1 MPEVRLTCPLDCPD
15 TCSLLVTTQ
24 HGKAVRLRGDPT
36 HPVTQGFACSKTY
49 KYPDRMYLE
58 SRPLYPMKRIGA
70 KGSGQWQRLTWTE
83 ALDEIA
89 ARLRETLET
98 HGAESILRYNYAGTM
113 GLMEGSH
120 AHAFFRALGAIELE
134 ETICATA
141 GMAAWDA
148 TYGSARFGT
157 NPEDVPHAKLI
168 LLWGI
173 NSLATNS
180 HLTPFLTQ
188 ARRNGT
194 RVIHIDPYETKTSL
208 YADQHIRIKPGTDAA
223 LALCIANVIISKGL
237 YDAEFVNA
245 HARGFTEYAAAAAE
259 WELPRTSSVTGID
272 EAVIEALALEYAR
285 ATPSFIRTSYGLT
298 RHEGGGNA
306 SRAVTILPILT
317 GQWRHRGGGALL
329 STSGAFKLEK
339 SRLGAA
345 HLIKNETRRVNMNQL
360 GASLEPLSSQ
370 RLKLGSTKISDIQ
383 AMFVYNCNP
392 AVVAP
397 DSSRVIAGMKREDL
411 LLVVLE
417 NAMTESASLADY
429 VLPATTFMEH
439 PDIHTAYGHYY
450 LSYNQAAITPLGE
463 SRPNTWIFQQL
474 ATRLGLTEETIYWT
488 VDDLAQDL
496 LSSKHEWLAGITLER
511 LKTEGFVRLNV
522 PATFLPYANG
532 TPMTSDGKFHL
543 DPPPRY
549 LEPLDN
555 VTPEYPLRL
564 LTPPAHHFLNSTYGN
579 VEKIKQLEGGEPVLL
594 VHPSD
599 AARYS
604 VTDGAMIRISS
615 AQGSL
620 TRTARVT
627 DKASAGAVIA
637 EGTWWAGSAPDGLGI
652 NTLTSQRLTD
662 LGGGSTFHN
671 TPVRLEPTTL
681 AVKRKAFDDVT
692 FTAQI
697 ASLGDTGLENMSPFL
712 GDHQ

>member
-1 MPEVRLTCPLDCPD
+1 MLEVRLTCPLDCPD
-15 TCSLLVTTQ
+15 TCSLLVTIEA
-24 HGKAVRLRGDPT
+24 GKALKLRGDPT

-70 KGSGQWQRLTWTE
+70 KGSGQWQRLTWDE

-89 ARLRETLET
+89 ARLKATIETY
-98 HGAESILRYNYAGTM
+98 GAESILRYNYAGTM
-113 GLMEGSH
+113 GLMEGNH

-141 GMAAWDA
+141 GMSAWDD
-148 TYGSARFGT
+148 TYGSARFGA

-188 ARRNGT
+188 ARRNGA
-194 RVIHIDPYETKTSL
+194 RVIHIDPYQTKTSL
-208 YADQHIRIKPGTDAA
+208 YADQHISIKPGTDAA
-223 LALCIANVIISKGL
+223 LALCIANIVISRGL
-237 YDAEFVNA
+237 YNAEFVTA
-245 HARGFTEYAAAAAE
+245 HARGFAEYASAAAE
-259 WELPRTSSVTGID
+259 WDLPRTSSVTGID
-272 EAVIEALALEYAR
+272 EAVIENLALEYAR

-317 GQWRHRGGGALL
+317 GQWKTRGGGALL
-329 STSGAFKLEK
+329 STSGAFRLQKT
-339 SRLGAA
+339 RLGAA
-345 HLIKNETRRVNMNQL
+345 HLVKSDTRRVNMNQL
-360 GASLEPLSSQ
+360 GQALEPEAGIKALKSPKLGFTKISDISASQ
-370 RLKLGSTKISDIQ
+370 SPKLGSTKISDIK

-417 NAMTESASLADY
+417 NAMTESANLADY

-450 LSYNQAAITPLGE
+450 LSYNQAALEPLGE
-463 SRPNTWIFQQL
+463 SRPNTWIYQQL
-474 ATRLGLTEETIYWT
+474 GQRLGITEETLYWT
-488 VDDLAQDL
+488 VDDLAQEL
-496 LSSKHEWLAGITLER
+496 LSTQHEWLEGITLER

-522 PATFLPYANG
+522 PATFLPYASG

-555 VTPEYPLRL
+555 VSVEYPLRL

-579 VEKIKQLEGGEPVLL
+579 LEKIKQLEGGEPVLM

-599 AARYS
+599 AALYG
-604 VTDGAMIRISS
+604 VVNGAMVRISS
-615 AQGSL
+615 QQGSV
-620 TRTARVT
+620 TRKASVT

-637 EGTWWAGSAPDGLGI
+637 EGTWWQSSAPDGLGI

-671 TPVRLEPTTL
+671 TPVRLE
-681 AVKRKAFDDVT
+681 AV
-692 FTAQI
+692 
-697 ASLGDTGLENMSPFL
+697 G
-712 GDHQ
+712 

>member
-15 TCSLLVTTQ
+15 TCSLLVTLEN
-24 HGKAVRLRGDPT
+24 GKAVKLRGDPM

-49 KYPDRMYLE
+49 KYTDRMYLE

-70 KGSGQWQRLTWTE
+70 KGSGQWQRLTWDE

-89 ARLRETLET
+89 ARLRDTLET

-188 ARRNGT
+188 ARRNGA
-194 RVIHIDPYETKTSL
+194 RVIHIDPYQTKTSL

-223 LALCIANVIISKGL
+223 LALCIANIVISR
-237 YDAEFVNA
+237 DFCDTEFVNA
-245 HARGFTEYAAAAAE
+245 HARGFKEYAAAAAE
-259 WELPRTSSVTGID
+259 WTIQRTSSVTGID

-345 HLIKNETRRVNMNQL
+345 HLVKPETRRVNMNQL
-360 GASLEPLSSQ
+360 GANLEPAAGIKS
-370 RLKLGSTKISDIQ
+370 
-383 AMFVYNCNP
+383 MFVYNCNP

-417 NAMTESASLADY
+417 NAMTESAGLADY

-450 LSYNQAAITPLGE
+450 LSYNSAAITPLGE
-463 SRPNTWIFQQL
+463 SRPNTWIYQQL
-474 ATRLGLTEETIYWT
+474 AKRLGLTEETIYWT
-488 VDDLAQDL
+488 VDDLAKEL
-496 LSSKHEWLAGITLER
+496 LTSQHEWLAGVTLER

-522 PATFLPYANG
+522 PATFLPYASG
-532 TPMTSDGKFHL
+532 SPMTGDGKFHL
-543 DPPPRY
+543 DPPPAY

-579 VEKIKQLEGGEPVLL
+579 LEKIRQLEGNEPVLL

-599 AARYS
+599 AARYG
-604 VTDGAMIRISS
+604 VTDGAMVRLSS
-615 AQGSL
+615 EQGSV
-620 TRTARVT
+620 TRRASVT
-627 DKASAGAVIA
+627 DKASVGAVIA

-671 TPVRLEPTTL
+671 TPVRLEVAAR
-681 AVKRKAFDDVT
+681 AVGLEAFIDVSY
-692 FTAQI
+692 TAQV
-697 ASLGDTGLENMSPFL
+697 AKFGDGGLEDLKPFL
-712 GDHQ
+712 GDPQ

>member
-1 MPEVRLTCPLDCPD
+1 MPEVHLTCPLDCPD
-15 TCSLLVTTQ
+15 TCSLLITLE
-24 HGKAVRLRGDPT
+24 GSKAVKLRGDPS

-70 KGSGQWQRLTWTE
+70 KGSGQWRRLSWID
-83 ALDEIA
+83 ALNEIA
-89 ARLRETLET
+89 SRLQATLET
-98 HGAESILRYNYAGTM
+98 HGPESILRYNYAGTM

-188 ARRNGT
+188 ARRNGA
-194 RVIHIDPYETKTSL
+194 RIIHIDPYQTKTSL

-223 LALCIANVIISKGL
+223 LALCIANIIISRGFC
-237 YDAEFVNA
+237 DADFVTA
-245 HARGFTEYAAAAAE
+245 HARGLAEYAVAAAE
-259 WELPRTSSVTGID
+259 WTVERTSSITGID
-272 EAVIEALALEYAR
+272 EQVIENLALEYAH
-285 ATPSFIRTSYGLT
+285 ATPSFIRTSYGMT

-345 HLIKNETRRVNMNQL
+345 HLVKRETRRVNMNQL
-360 GASLEPLSSQ
+360 GMELE
-370 RLKLGSTKISDIQ
+370 SDAGIKS
-383 AMFVYNCNP
+383 MFVYNCNP

-417 NAMTESASLADY
+417 NAMTESATLADY

-439 PDIHTAYGHYY
+439 PDVHTAYGHYY
-450 LSYNQAAITPLGE
+450 LSYNSAALEPLGE

-474 ATRLGLTEETIYWT
+474 GRRLGITEDTLYWS
-488 VDDLAQDL
+488 VDDLANEL
-496 LSSKHEWLAGITLER
+496 LTSKHEWLAGITLER
-511 LKTEGFVRLNV
+511 LKTEGFVRLNI
-522 PATFLPYANG
+522 PATFLPYASG
-532 TPMTSDGKFHL
+532 SPMTSDGKFHL

-579 VEKIKQLEGGEPVLL
+579 LEKIKQLEGGEPVLL
-594 VHPSD
+594 IHPSD
-599 AARYS
+599 AARYG
-604 VTDGAMIRISS
+604 VTDGTMVSISS
-615 AQGSL
+615 QQGSV
-620 TRTARVT
+620 TRRASVT

-652 NTLTSQRLTD
+652 NTLTSQCLTD

-671 TPVRLEPTTL
+671 TPVRLETVKL
-681 AVKRKAFDDVT
+681 AAELEAFNNT
-692 FTAQI
+692 SYAAQTAK
-697 ASLGDTGLENMSPFL
+697 LGDLRT
-712 GDHQ
+712 

>member
-1 MPEVRLTCPLDCPD
+1 MPQVRLTCPLDCPD
-15 TCSLLVTTQ
+15 TCSLLVTVENGQ
-24 HGKAVRLRGDPT
+24 ALKLRGDPS

-49 KYPDRMYLE
+49 KYTDRMYLE
-58 SRPLYPMKRIGA
+58 SRPLYPMKRVGA
-70 KGSGQWQRLTWTE
+70 KGSGQWQRLTWIE

-89 ARLRETLET
+89 ARLRATISS

-188 ARRNGT
+188 ARRKGA
-194 RVIHIDPYETKTSL
+194 RVIHIDPYQTKTSL

-223 LALCIANVIISKGL
+223 LALCIANIIISRGFC
-237 YDAEFVNA
+237 DAEFVDT

-259 WELPRTSSVTGID
+259 WDLPRTSNVTGID
-272 EAVIEALALEYAR
+272 AAVIEALALEYAR

-345 HLIKNETRRVNMNQL
+345 HLVKRETRRVNMNQL
-360 GASLEPLSSQ
+360 GAALEPELTESP
-370 RLKLGSTKISDIQ
+370 KLGSTKISHPNPIQ

-417 NAMTESASLADY
+417 NAMTESAALADY

-474 ATRLGLTEETIYWT
+474 ARRLGLTEQTIYWS
-488 VDDLAQDL
+488 VDDLANEL
-496 LSSKHEWLAGITLER
+496 LSSTHVWLEGVTLEH

-522 PATFLPYANG
+522 PETFLPYANG
-532 TPMTSDGKFHL
+532 SPMTSDGKFHL
-543 DPPPRY
+543 DPPPAY
-549 LEPLDN
+549 LEPLDH
-555 VTPEYPLRL
+555 VSDEYPLRL

-579 VEKIKQLEGGEPVLL
+579 LEKIRQLEGGEPVLL
-594 VHPSD
+594 IHPSD
-599 AARYS
+599 AAQYG
-604 VTDGAMIRISS
+604 VTDGAMIRLSS
-615 AQGSL
+615 QQGSV

-671 TPVRLEPTTL
+671 TPVRLEVAAL
-681 AVKRKAFDDVT
+681 ASELEAFDDVT
-692 FTAQI
+692 YTAQI
-697 ASLGDTGLENMSPFL
+697 ARLGDSRI
-712 GDHQ
+712 

>member
-15 TCSLLVTTQ
+15 TCSLLVTIEN
-24 HGKAVRLRGDPT
+24 GKAIKLRGDPA

-70 KGSGQWQRLTWTE
+70 KGSGAWQRLTWIE

-89 ARLRETLET
+89 ARLRDILET

-120 AHAFFRALGAIELE
+120 AHAFFRAVGAIELE

-148 TYGSARFGT
+148 TYGSARFGV

-188 ARRNGT
+188 ARRSGA
-194 RVIHIDPYETKTSL
+194 RVIHIDPYQTKTSL

-223 LALCIANVIISKGL
+223 LALCIANIVISKGL
-237 YDAEFVNA
+237 HDAEFVSQ
-245 HARGFTEYAAAAAE
+245 HARGFTEYAAAATE
-259 WELPRTSSVTGID
+259 WDLPRTSSVTGISAD
-272 EAVIEALALEYAR
+272 VIETLALAYAH

-317 GQWRHRGGGALL
+317 GQWRYRGGGALL

-345 HLIKNETRRVNMNQL
+345 HLVKPDTRRVNMNQL
-360 GASLEPLSSQ
+360 GQALEPQACIESPENLKLGSTEISDIESPES
-370 RLKLGSTKISDIQ
+370 LKLGSTKISDIK

-417 NAMTESASLADY
+417 NAMTESAALADY

-450 LSYNQAAITPLGE
+450 LSYNHAALEPIGE

-474 ATRLGLTEETIYWT
+474 AKRLGLTDETIYWT
-488 VDDLAQDL
+488 VDDLAKEL
-496 LSSKHEWLAGITLER
+496 LSSHHEWLEGITLER
-511 LKTEGFVRLNV
+511 LKSEGFVRLNI
-522 PATFLPYANG
+522 PETFLPYANG
-532 TPMTSDGKFHL
+532 SPMTSDGKFHL

-549 LEPLDN
+549 LEPLDGLSG
-555 VTPEYPLRL
+555 EYPLRL

-579 VEKIKQLEGGEPVLL
+579 LDSIKRLEGGQPVLL

-599 AARYS
+599 AARYF
-604 VTDGAMIRISS
+604 VTDGAMVRISS
-615 AQGSL
+615 AQGSV
-620 TRTARVT
+620 TRRASVT
-627 DKASAGAVIA
+627 EKASAGAVIA

-671 TPVRLEPTTL
+671 TPVRLER
-681 AVKRKAFDDVT
+681 VV
-692 FTAQI
+692 
-697 ASLGDTGLENMSPFL
+697 
-712 GDHQ
+712 

>member
-15 TCSLLVTTQ
+15 TCSLLVTVED
-24 HGKAVRLRGDPT
+24 GKALKLRGDPT
-36 HPVTQGFACSKTY
+36 HPTTQGFACSKTY
-49 KYPDRMYLE
+49 KYPMRMYLE

-89 ARLRETLET
+89 QRLRDTLEH
-98 HGAESILRYNYAGTM
+98 HGPESILRYNYAGTM

-120 AHAFFRALGAIELE
+120 AHAFFRALGATELE

-148 TYGSARFGT
+148 TYGSARFGV

-188 ARRNGT
+188 ARRNGA
-194 RVIHIDPYETKTSL
+194 RVIHIDPYQTKTSL

-223 LALCIANVIISKGL
+223 LALCIANIVISRGL
-237 YDAEFVNA
+237 CDAEFVKA
-245 HARGFTEYAAAAAE
+245 HARGFAEYAAAAAE
-259 WELPRTSSVTGID
+259 WDVTRTSSVTGID
-272 EAVIEALALEYAR
+272 EAVIETLALEYAH

-329 STSGAFKLEK
+329 STSGAFMLNKT
-339 SRLGAA
+339 RVGAA
-345 HLIKNETRRVNMNQL
+345 HLVKPETRRVNMNQL
-360 GASLEPLSSQ
+360 GQALEPESASQSPKLGSTKSSDMNASQ
-370 RLKLGSTKISDIQ
+370 SPKLGSTKISDIQ

-417 NAMTESASLADY
+417 NAMTESAMLADY
-429 VLPATTFMEH
+429 LLPATTFMEH

-450 LSYNQAAITPLGE
+450 LSYNHAALPPLGE

-474 ATRLGLTEETIYWT
+474 GKRLGLTEPTLYWN
-488 VDDLAQDL
+488 VDDLANEL
-496 LSSKHEWLAGITLER
+496 LTSQHEWLEGITVER
-511 LKTEGFVRLNV
+511 LKIEGYVRLNV

-532 TPMTSDGKFHL
+532 SPMTIDGKFHL

-549 LEPLDN
+549 LEPLDGLSD
-555 VTPEYPLRL
+555 EYPLRL

-579 VEKIKQLEGGEPVLL
+579 LEQIKQLEGGEPVLL
-594 VHPSD
+594 VHPND
-599 AARYS
+599 AARYG
-604 VTDGAMIRISS
+604 VTDGARVRISS
-615 AQGSL
+615 AQGSV
-620 TRTARVT
+620 TRRLSVT
-627 DKASAGAVIA
+627 EKASPGAVIA
-637 EGTWWAGSAPDGLGI
+637 EGTWWQSSAPDGLGI

-671 TPVRLEPTTL
+671 TPVRLEIT
-681 AVKRKAFDDVT
+681 
-692 FTAQI
+692 I
-697 ASLGDTGLENMSPFL
+697 
-712 GDHQ
+712 